1 MANAKE
7 IKTRIESVR
16 DTSKITNA
24 MYLIS
29 STKMQKAKKSLERS
43 RPYFDAMRK
52 EIDRVFACAEDTGSR
67 YFFSPDAKQTE
78 KGRFACLVITADK
91 GLAGNYNMNV
101 IKETEKL
108 LKNHPDAR
116 LYVIGDYGRHYF
128 DRHKIAYE
136 KSFDY
141 TAQVPHLRE
150 ARDIADIL
158 IESYDKKEID
168 RVYVIYTNMKTAL
181 SSEAEFIRIL
191 PLDRGEFIIR
201 KKRKEAENL
210 KHFEFFPS
218 SSEVLDNAIRSLAAG
233 FIYGALTYSF
243 CSEQNAR
250 MNAMDSANKNAE
262 KILAELKLEYN
273 RVRQAAITQ
282 EITEISAGELAQKRK
297 RLKNQTKEI
306 ETS

>member
-43 RPYFDAMRK
+43 KPYFDAMRK
-52 EIDRVFACAEDTGSR
+52 EIDRVFACSEDTGSR
-67 YFFSPDAKQTE
+67 YFFSPDAKKTE

-91 GLAGNYNMNV
+91 GLAGSYNMNV

-108 LKNHPDAR
+108 LKSHPDAR

-158 IESYDKKEID
+158 IESYDKNEID
-168 RVYVIYTNMKTAL
+168 RIYVIYTDMKTAL

-191 PLDRGEFIIR
+191 PLDRGEFVKR
-201 KKRKEAENL
+201 KKEKGTENL
-210 KHFEFFPS
+210 KKFEFFPS
-218 SSEVLDNAIRSLAAG
+218 SAEVLDNAIRSLAAG
-233 FIYGALTYSF
+233 FIYGALTDSF

-297 RLKNQTKEI
+297 RLKNQTKETK
-306 ETS
+306 TS

>member
-43 RPYFDAMRK
+43 KPYFDAMRK
-52 EIDRVFACAEDTGSR
+52 EIDRVFACSEDTGSR
-67 YFFSPDAKQTE
+67 YFFSPDAKKTE

-91 GLAGNYNMNV
+91 GLAGSYNMNV

-108 LKNHPDAR
+108 LKSHPDAR

-158 IESYDKKEID
+158 IESYDKNEID
-168 RVYVIYTNMKTAL
+168 RIYVIYTDMKTAL

-191 PLDRGEFIIR
+191 PLDRGEFVKR
-201 KKRKEAENL
+201 KKEKGTENL
-210 KHFEFFPS
+210 KKFEFFPS
-218 SSEVLDNAIRSLAAG
+218 SAEVLDNAIRSLAAG
-233 FIYGALTYSF
+233 FIYGALTDSF

-306 ETS
+306 KTS